1 MVKKVIDCIC
11 FIYWCIT
18 IRINSTNYR
27 SRNKGVRIHNADH
40 IDSSNFRFNR
50 MEQVRK
56 MRVVAKLLILL
67 YILICMVSCSAN
79 WHLRKAI
86 QKDPTIIQEDTI
98 TVVDTVSL
106 ISEKVQVDSVFKLT
120 TDTVI
125 IQKDRL
131 TVKHY
136 YNNDSIYIEGECA
149 EDTLIEYREVKVPYE
164 QIVYKEDKDYIP
176 YWIMAGLFV
185 MTILFFI
192 MSRKQK

>member
-1 MVKKVIDCIC
+1 
-11 FIYWCIT
+11 
-18 IRINSTNYR
+18 
-27 SRNKGVRIHNADH
+27 
-40 IDSSNFRFNR
+40 
-50 MEQVRK
+50 
-56 MRVVAKLLILL
+56 
-67 YILICMVSCSAN
+67 MVSCSAN

-98 TVVDTVSL
+98 TVVDTVLL

-149 EDTLIEYREVKVPYE
+149 EDTLIEYREIKVPYE